1 MWVAVMLLCYD
12 MTSLSCMVSASPESF
27 NTEEACMATAS
38 SVALEMRKVGVYSV
52 PGCFQIGRSV

>member
-27 NTEEACMATAS
+27 NTEEVCMATAK
-38 SVALEMRKVGVYSV
+38 SVAIEMRRRGVYSV